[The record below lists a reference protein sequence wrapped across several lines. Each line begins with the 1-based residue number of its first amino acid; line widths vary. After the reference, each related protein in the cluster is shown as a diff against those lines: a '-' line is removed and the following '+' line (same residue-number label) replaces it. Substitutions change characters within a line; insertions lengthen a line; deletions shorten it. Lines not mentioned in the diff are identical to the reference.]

1 MVYVFQMV
9 IFHGYVSHNQ
19 MVIISIW
26 CLNMVPFPF
35 NTSYKHDQSWLITPQ
50 CRFPTIFWDPQSW
63 MVYFME
69 HPIEM
74 NDLGVPQV
82 WETSKFGCV
91 NIFLLGM
98 MIVQWNLGLHY
109 FQTKP
114 SENLW
119 NSGTVRTEYWGSK
132 EAMTNFAIG
141 LPQWKLWAQSHGQHW
156 STIKDHP
163 YL

>member
-1 MVYVFQMV
+1 
-9 IFHGYVSHNQ
+9 
-19 MVIISIW
+19 
-26 CLNMVPFPF
+26 
-35 NTSYKHDQSWLITPQ
+35 
-50 CRFPTIFWDPQSW
+50 

-114 SENLW
+114 SENL
-119 NSGTVRTEYWGSK
+119 
-132 EAMTNFAIG
+132 
-141 LPQWKLWAQSHGQHW
+141 
-156 STIKDHP
+156 
-163 YL
+163 